1 MKTVNAAR
9 VADSGS
15 ATHGAAKA
23 SGTRKPPTAPTA
35 PITPSAEDDWRVA
48 VVSAAARS
56 GVPGVVSR
64 SAATFHSA
72 GIIL

>member
-1 MKTVNAAR
+1 MNAPC
-9 VADSGS
+9 VAVSGS

-23 SGTRKPPTAPTA
+23 SGTRNPPIAPTA
-35 PITPSAEDDWRVA
+35 PITPSAEDDCRVA

-56 GVPGVVSR
+56 GVPGVVAR
-64 SAATFHSA
+64 SAFAFQSD